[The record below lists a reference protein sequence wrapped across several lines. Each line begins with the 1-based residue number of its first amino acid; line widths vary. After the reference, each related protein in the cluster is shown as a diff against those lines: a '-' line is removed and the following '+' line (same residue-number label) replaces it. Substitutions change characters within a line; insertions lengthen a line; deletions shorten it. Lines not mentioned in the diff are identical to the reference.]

1 MSSPSTTDV
10 SDEIVAA
17 AGEFIRSY
25 EAVVTI
31 YELLDELGDRFPGFV
46 TPDMRKLVIKMT
58 TSPLTL
64 LRRSRR
70 TALSRWAISLISC
83 LEGRG
88 GRMTQSPIRY
98 PAPAPADR

>member
-58 TSPLTL
+58 TSLLTL

-70 TALSRWAISLISC
+70 TALSRWAIRLPKVMVLRTI
-83 LEGRG
+83 
-88 GRMTQSPIRY
+88 
-98 PAPAPADR
+98 PAMCMCSTKN

>member
-58 TSPLTL
+58 TSLLTRYAGLGAQLCRAGRFVDL
-64 LRRSRR
+64 LLGRPRR
-70 TALSRWAISLISC
+70 TDDPVPH
-83 LEGRG
+83 
-88 GRMTQSPIRY
+88 QN

>member
-58 TSPLTL
+58 TSLLTL

-70 TALSRWAISLISC
+70 TALSRRAI
-83 LEGRG
+83 R
-88 GRMTQSPIRY
+88 
-98 PAPAPADR
+98 

>member
-46 TPDMRKLVIKMT
+46 TPDMRKRVIKMT
-58 TSPLTL
+58 TSLLTL

-70 TALSRWAISLISC
+70 TALSRWAI
-83 LEGRG
+83 R
-88 GRMTQSPIRY
+88 
-98 PAPAPADR
+98 

>member
-1 MSSPSTTDV
+1 MVETSVLSPSSTTDV

-58 TSPLTL
+58 TSLLTL

-70 TALSRWAISLISC
+70 TALSRWAI
-83 LEGRG
+83 R
-88 GRMTQSPIRY
+88 
-98 PAPAPADR
+98 

>member
-46 TPDMRKLVIKMT
+46 SPDMRKLVIKMT
-58 TSPLTL
+58 TSLSTL
-64 LRRSRR
+64 LRRSRAHSFV
-70 TALSRWAISLISC
+70 ALGDSLISC
-83 LEGRG
+83 LDGRG

>member
-31 YELLDELGDRFPGFV
+31 YELLDELGDRPPGLRDAGHAQAGDQDDDQPVDPV
-46 TPDMRKLVIKMT
+46 TPV
-58 TSPLTL
+58 SAH
-64 LRRSRR
+64 SFV
-70 TALSRWAISLISC
+70 ALGDSLISC
-83 LEGRG
+83 LDGRG

>member
-31 YELLDELGDRFPGFV
+31 YELLDELGDRFPA
-46 TPDMRKLVIKMT
+46 
-58 TSPLTL
+58 S
-64 LRRSRR
+64 
-70 TALSRWAISLISC
+70 
-83 LEGRG
+83 
-88 GRMTQSPIRY
+88 
-98 PAPAPADR
+98 